1 MKSLK
6 SRLLALGVA
15 FAPLPACAQ
24 QAQDYVRLPSTQEN
38 RLRDI
43 DVFQKKVLAKDV
55 AYSAAARAEAETR
68 LAKLRLNAAPVSQPA
83 FDLELAR
90 IAALADNGHTHYV
103 LGSIQ
108 RYYNRVPIR
117 LAVFGEDFFVA
128 RAVDEDLLGA
138 KLVGIDSHAIGE
150 LRTAGRSLWGGE
162 AAFRDRF
169 SFNLF
174 ESPDLL
180 NAIGLAERADGALYR
195 FAKAGVAIEQRLIG
209 EPPSD
214 TRPFTNPY
222 QVLFPQKLP
231 LEDARWR
238 TLLAADN
245 APWVLQD
252 WTTRFRWRKAPELDA
267 LVIEFRQN
275 NTANGAKIGPA
286 LSEFTKAITDAK
298 AKNLIIDMRGNGGG
312 DLTTTRVFFQS
323 LPQRVAGRI
332 FVLTSPLT
340 FSAAISSIGY
350 LEQAAPERV
359 TIVGEPVGDR
369 QMFFSEGDGVTLP
382 ANRGLVVGA
391 TERHDYAT
399 GCKGHKDCHHNVVKH
414 PISVTSIKPD
424 LPVPWTIDAYMAGR
438 DPAMEA
444 VAAALR

>member
-1 MKSLK
+1 MNGMKPI
-6 SRLLALGVA
+6 LLALTVGLT
-15 FAPLPACAQ
+15 PLPACAQ
-24 QAQDYVRLPSTQEN
+24 QSQDYVRLPSTAEN

-43 DVFQKKVLAKDV
+43 DVFQEKFLAKDIS
-55 AYSAAARAEAETR
+55 YSAAARAEAETR
-68 LAKLRLNAAPVSQPA
+68 LAKLRASAETVSQPA

-90 IAALADNGHTHYV
+90 IVALADNGHTHYV

-108 RYYNRVPIR
+108 RHYNRVPIR
-117 LAVFGEDFFVA
+117 LAVFGEDFHVV
-128 RAVDEDLLGA
+128 RALDPDLLGA
-138 KLVGIDSHAIGE
+138 KLVGIDSHAIGD

-169 SFNLF
+169 SFNLL

-180 NAIGLAERADGALYR
+180 NAIGLADQPGDALYR
-195 FAKAGVAIEQRLIG
+195 FDKAGMAIEKRLTG

-214 TRPFTNPY
+214 TRPFSNPY

-231 LEDARWR
+231 LEDASWL
-238 TLLAADN
+238 TLLAADK
-245 APWVLQD
+245 APWALQD
-252 WTTRFRWRKAPELDA
+252 WSTRFRWRRAPELDA

-286 LSEFTKAITDAK
+286 LTEFTKAIGDAK
-298 AKNLIIDMRGNGGG
+298 PKNLVIDMRGNGGG
-312 DLTTTRVFFQS
+312 DLTTTRTFFQS
-323 LPQRVAGRI
+323 LPQRVPGRI

-359 TIVGEPVGDR
+359 VIVGEPVGDR
-369 QMFFSEGDGVTLP
+369 QMFFSEGDGVSLP
-382 ANRGLVVGA
+382 ASRGLVVGA

-399 GCKGHKDCHHNVVKH
+399 GCRGYRDCHHNVVRH
-414 PISVTSIKPD
+414 PISVASIKPD
-424 LPVPWTIDAYMAGR
+424 IAAPWTIEAYATGR